1 MRKTVRATFVTGHI
15 LVGITNLAAQ
25 PAPTLTAD
33 GASRDVRIVKRALT
47 ELHPPLTKYRS
58 QAEIDA
64 AFTRFETRGNAA
76 RPPAEMYLAATE
88 LAGAIRC
95 GHTWTN
101 FPNQSRKVRIA
112 IDDAADKLPFTMGL
126 VENRW
131 LVLAN
136 ADPAHI
142 ARDIA
147 IAEDIPLFSMGS
159 NVEQNCRKPIA
170 AGFR

>member
-76 RPPAEMYLAATE
+76 PPPAEMYLAATD
-88 LAGAIRC
+88 LAGRFAVAIP
-95 GHTWTN
+95 GKT
-101 FPNQSRKVRIA
+101 FPISREKCA
-112 IDDAADKLPFTMGL
+112 SP
-126 VENRW
+126 
-131 LVLAN
+131 
-136 ADPAHI
+136 
-142 ARDIA
+142 
-147 IAEDIPLFSMGS
+147 
-159 NVEQNCRKPIA
+159 
-170 AGFR
+170 